1 MEHLP
6 KAMIKSEGARL
17 MAQSHPHT
25 MTRERAQKAA
35 KARWNPLKIAKA
47 LGIPDAEKMTK
58 IQLDQAI
65 DKSSN
70 RMGLLGHPANS
81 SDVACHLFWHRPSS
95 DGWTM
100 GGLLIPL

>member
-65 DKSSN
+65 DKI
-70 RMGLLGHPANS
+70 
-81 SDVACHLFWHRPSS
+81 FE
-95 DGWTM
+95 
-100 GGLLIPL
+100 